1 MVCACTATSLSRCSL
16 PTGLTVHTVADFAMD
31 SAPSEGIE
39 ARPGPSGLS
48 IHATVAV
55 TVHCTGNGHSSNGS
69 LSDTPKRPR
78 KRSRRPKTWQRAA
91 AKAKRAR
98 GEEYVSPST
107 GKTVAARS
115 TGPPCSC
122 KQKCFD
128 RFTDREK
135 ASVVRSF
142 YALENKELQDAHLF
156 GLIHA
161 SSVQRGRP
169 RTGGVKTVRQATHTY
184 MVSMDIGYRLLL

>member
-1 MVCACTATSLSRCSL
+1 MQPRVPHAALFS
-16 PTGLTVHTVADFAMD
+16 TGLTVDTVADFAID
-31 SAPSEGIE
+31 SAPSE
-39 ARPGPSGLS
+39 AHRPSGLS
-48 IHATVAV
+48 IYATVAV
-55 TVHCTGNGHSSNGS
+55 TVQCTGNGHSSNGS
-69 LSDTPKRPR
+69 SSDTPKRPR
-78 KRSRRPKTWQRAA
+78 KISRRPETWQRAA

-115 TGPPCSC
+115 TGPLCSC
-122 KQKCFD
+122 KQKCFH

-135 ASVVRSF
+135 ASAVRSF
-142 YALENKELQDAHLF
+142 YALENKELQDVHLF

-161 SSVQRGRP
+161 SSVQRRRP

-184 MVSMDIGYRLLL
+184 MVSMAIGYHSH